1 MMGKKFSR
9 TKESYKN
16 GGGMPLKQKRWPTTT
31 KNGRD
36 VEVEML
42 RVRKSI
48 NRALQSSTINNNNNN
63 SREQVAKSHVYI
75 MTAIAPDVSAGVR
88 KTSNSNQD
96 IMVKVTTCVN
106 ISRAN

>member
-48 NRALQSSTINNNNNN
+48 NRALQSSTINNNNT
-63 SREQVAKSHVYI
+63 
-75 MTAIAPDVSAGVR
+75 TAENKLQKAMFI
-88 KTSNSNQD
+88 
-96 IMVKVTTCVN
+96 
-106 ISRAN
+106 

>member
-16 GGGMPLKQKRWPTTT
+16 GGGMPPKQKRWPTTT

-48 NRALQSSTINNNNNN
+48 TEHCIAQTSTTTTAQNKLQKAMFI
-63 SREQVAKSHVYI
+63 
-75 MTAIAPDVSAGVR
+75 
-88 KTSNSNQD
+88 
-96 IMVKVTTCVN
+96 
-106 ISRAN
+106 

>member
-16 GGGMPLKQKRWPTTT
+16 GGGMPPKQKRWPTTT

-48 NRALQSSTINNNNNN
+48 NRALQSSTINNNNN

-75 MTAIAPDVSAGVR
+75 MTARAPDVSAGVR

-96 IMVKVTTCVN
+96 IMVKVTTSVN

>member
-16 GGGMPLKQKRWPTTT
+16 GGGMPPKQKRWPTTT

-48 NRALQSSTINNNNNN
+48 NRALRCIAQTTTTT
-63 SREQVAKSHVYI
+63 
-75 MTAIAPDVSAGVR
+75 TAHNKLQKAMFI
-88 KTSNSNQD
+88 
-96 IMVKVTTCVN
+96 
-106 ISRAN
+106 

>member
-48 NRALQSSTINNNNNN
+48 NKRVLQSSNNNNNT
-63 SREQVAKSHVYI
+63 
-75 MTAIAPDVSAGVR
+75 TAENKLQKAMFI
-88 KTSNSNQD
+88 
-96 IMVKVTTCVN
+96 
-106 ISRAN
+106 

>member
-48 NRALQSSTINNNNNN
+48 NRALHCSTTTTTTQQQRTSCKKPCLYNDC
-63 SREQVAKSHVYI
+63 Q
-75 MTAIAPDVSAGVR
+75 APDVSAGVR

-96 IMVKVTTCVN
+96 IMVKVTTSVN

>member
-1 MMGKKFSR
+1 MGKKFSR

-48 NRALQSSTINNNNNN
+48 NRALQSSNNNT
-63 SREQVAKSHVYI
+63 
-75 MTAIAPDVSAGVR
+75 TAENKLQKAMFI
-88 KTSNSNQD
+88 
-96 IMVKVTTCVN
+96 
-106 ISRAN
+106 

>member
-1 MMGKKFSR
+1 
-9 TKESYKN
+9 
-16 GGGMPLKQKRWPTTT
+16 MPLKQKRWPTTT

-48 NRALQSSTINNNNNN
+48 NRALHSSNNNNN

-75 MTAIAPDVSAGVR
+75 MTARAPDVSAGVR

-96 IMVKVTTCVN
+96 IMVKVATSVN

>member
-48 NRALQSSTINNNNNN
+48 NRALQSSTINNNNN

-75 MTAIAPDVSAGVR
+75 MTARAPDVSAGVR

-96 IMVKVTTCVN
+96 IMVKVTTSVN

>member
-16 GGGMPLKQKRWPTTT
+16 GGGMPPKQKRWPTTT

-48 NRALQSSTINNNNNN
+48 TEHCA
-63 SREQVAKSHVYI
+63 A
-75 MTAIAPDVSAGVR
+75 
-88 KTSNSNQD
+88 
-96 IMVKVTTCVN
+96 
-106 ISRAN
+106 

>member
-1 MMGKKFSR
+1 MGKKFSR

-16 GGGMPLKQKRWPTTT
+16 GGGMPPKQKRWPTTT

-48 NRALQSSTINNNNNN
+48 NRALQSSNNNNN

-75 MTAIAPDVSAGVR
+75 MTARAPDVSAGVR

-96 IMVKVTTCVN
+96 IMVKVTTSVN

>member
-16 GGGMPLKQKRWPTTT
+16 GGGMPPKQKRWPTTT

-48 NRALQSSTINNNNNN
+48 NRALQSSNNNNN
-63 SREQVAKSHVYI
+63 
-75 MTAIAPDVSAGVR
+75 T
-88 KTSNSNQD
+88 TSENKLQKAMF
-96 IMVKVTTCVN
+96 I
-106 ISRAN
+106 

>member
-48 NRALQSSTINNNNNN
+48 NRALQSSTTNNNNN

-75 MTAIAPDVSAGVR
+75 MTAKHQMCLLVFAKQATAIR
-88 KTSNSNQD
+88 TSW
-96 IMVKVTTCVN
+96 
-106 ISRAN
+106 SRLPRV

>member
-1 MMGKKFSR
+1 MGKKFSR
-9 TKESYKN
+9 RKESYKN
-16 GGGMPLKQKRWPTTT
+16 GGGMPPKQKRWPTTT

-48 NRALQSSTINNNNNN
+48 NRALHRSNINNN
-63 SREQVAKSHVYI
+63 STEQVAKSHVYI
-75 MTAIAPDVSAGVR
+75 MTARAPDVSAAVR

-96 IMVKVTTCVN
+96 MMVKVTTCVN